1 MSYARVIMWAGCN
14 AYYTKVELEL
24 VLNADVYLL
33 FEKGL
38 RGGVSSILRSLVN
51 PTRSI

>member
-1 MSYARVIMWAGCN
+1 MLESLCERDAMLII
-14 AYYTKVELEL
+14 TKDELEL

-33 FEKGL
+33 FEKGM